1 MNIIIVVI
9 AVLAG
14 LFLGTI
20 NGSASL
26 LDSKCGKSHRS
37 DNYGMIAGGENT
49 GIFSNPWMVSIIVG
63 GTPICG
69 GSLIT
74 SRFVLTAA
82 HCISRDKT
90 IVRLG
95 DYLTVNPENDCST
108 GVCIPRAYFKNVD
121 KKIPHADFR
130 LAPYVG
136 LYDIGLLRMADEVEF
151 SDYVRPICLLLNAKM
166 EHVLQ
171 FNVTGWGRRENG
183 EMSRVLLKTTLPR
196 VYNYYCD
203 NHFNTKTDQTQICT
217 GSYTSETCEGDSGGP
232 LSAEVFYEGQFR
244 PFLYGVV
251 SYGSQYC
258 TTEGLNVHT
267 NVEQYVDWIV
277 RALIHN

>member
-1 MNIIIVVI
+1 
-9 AVLAG
+9 
-14 LFLGTI
+14 
-20 NGSASL
+20 
-26 LDSKCGKSHRS
+26 
-37 DNYGMIAGGENT
+37 
-49 GIFSNPWMVSIIVG
+49 
-63 GTPICG
+63 
-69 GSLIT
+69 
-74 SRFVLTAA
+74 
-82 HCISRDKT
+82 
-90 IVRLG
+90 
-95 DYLTVNPENDCST
+95 
-108 GVCIPRAYFKNVD
+108 
-121 KKIPHADFR
+121 
-130 LAPYVG
+130 
-136 LYDIGLLRMADEVEF
+136 
-151 SDYVRPICLLLNAKM
+151 M